1 MASVAT
7 MEQLLGDSLARAR
20 FTMWLLGIFAAV
32 ALALTAVGIYG
43 VISYSV
49 AQRTHEIG
57 IRMALG
63 AQRGNVLSLVL
74 RQGARLIIVGVS
86 LGVASALALTRLM
99 SSLLYGVGAADPAT
113 FAAVVFTLFAVAF
126 LASYVPARYATR
138 VSPIIALRNQ

>member
-1 MASVAT
+1 M
-7 MEQLLGDSLARAR
+7 
-20 FTMWLLGIFAAV
+20 
-32 ALALTAVGIYG
+32 LTAVGIYG

-63 AQRGNVLSLVL
+63 AQRANVLSLVL
-74 RQGARLIIVGVS
+74 RQGARLIIVGAS

-99 SSLLYGVGAADPAT
+99 SSLLYGVGATDPAT
-113 FAAVVFTLFAVAF
+113 FATVVLALVAVAV

-138 VSPIIALRNQ
+138 VSPITALRRQ